1 MRLFTALALVA
12 SLVSS
17 AWAARCLALPE
28 AQAKRALVEL
38 LPGTRFVEL
47 CASCGD
53 RRPGPVSTVERVSIE
68 RHASSWSVSVNGAP
82 KDLAM
87 LFVERAPGRFEN
99 VARVAECVAD
109 DAPKILRLPRS
120 PALSP

>member
-1 MRLFTALALVA
+1 MRLATAFALVA
-12 SLVSS
+12 LLASS

-28 AQAKRALVEL
+28 EQAKRALVEL

-68 RHASSWSVSVNGAP
+68 RRASSWSVSVNGSP

-87 LFVERAPGRFEN
+87 LFVERAPGQFES
-99 VARVAECVAD
+99 VALTAQCAAD
-109 DAPKILRLPRS
+109 DAPRTLRLPRS
-120 PALSP
+120 PAPSP